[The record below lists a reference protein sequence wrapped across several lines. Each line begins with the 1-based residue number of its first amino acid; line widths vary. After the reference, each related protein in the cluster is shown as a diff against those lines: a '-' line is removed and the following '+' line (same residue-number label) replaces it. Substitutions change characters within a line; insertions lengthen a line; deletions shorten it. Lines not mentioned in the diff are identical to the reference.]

1 MHKRLTIPG
10 LLFCLLAL
18 YGPAAQPQDQPKPPK
33 LFEDQSRLEV
43 TLKGPWRQIMRRP
56 DNPTRHEG
64 QLLYTDANGQ
74 PQTLDIGITTRGLTR
89 RDKVCDFPPLKL
101 WFDKEK
107 LKGTEFRGQKS
118 LKMVTHCKS
127 SRAYEQYYVKEY
139 LSYRI
144 YNLIT
149 PYSFRVR
156 PMMVSYLDSERNSKP
171 LERFGFLI
179 EDVDDV
185 AKRHDLVELE
195 IPEIARTRL
204 DPDETSNYMLFQY
217 MIANLDWSATGGP
230 DPVECCHNS
239 KLIGKD
245 VDAKPVYAIPYDLD
259 SSGLVDTHYAAPPQK
274 LPVGSIRDRYY
285 RGFCF
290 HNDRLPAALQRFQE
304 RKKDILDLFNSEPL
318 LTNQGRNYAVN
329 FVRGFYEKLD
339 SPDAIGKWLTD
350 KCRG

>member
-18 YGPAAQPQDQPKPPK
+18 YGPAAESQDQPKPPK
-33 LFEDQSRLEV
+33 LFEEQSSLEV
-43 TLKGPWRQIMRRP
+43 TLSGPWRRIMRRP
-56 DNPTRHEG
+56 ANPTKYEG
-64 QLLYTDANGQ
+64 QLVYTDTNGQ
-74 PQTLDIGITTRGLTR
+74 RQTLDIGITTRGKTR

-101 WFDKEK
+101 YFDKKK
-107 LKGTEFRGQKS
+107 LKGTEFRGLKS
-118 LKMVTHCKS
+118 LKMVTHCKT

-156 PMMVSYLDSERNSKP
+156 PMMVSYLDSDRNRKP
-171 LERFGFLI
+171 LVRFGFLI
-179 EDVDDV
+179 EDVDDM

-195 IPEIARTRL
+195 IPEVAHTRL

-245 VDAKPVYAIPYDLD
+245 VDANPVYVIPYDLD
-259 SSGLVDTHYAAPPQK
+259 STGLVDSHYAAPPQK
-274 LPVGSIRDRYY
+274 LPVSSIRDRYY

-290 HNDRLPAALQRFQE
+290 HNDRLPAALQRFRE
-304 RKKDILDLFNSEPL
+304 RRQDIVDLLRSDPL
-318 LTNQGRNYAVN
+318 LTNQGKNNAVN
-329 FVRGFYEKLD
+329 FVLGFYEKLD
-339 SPDAIGKWLTD
+339 SPDAIDKWLTD